1 MSDITVNDRR
11 LFTKDG
17 EARESGEALDREVE
31 SRGAKTAAPK
41 SGAEAVGLHEI
52 TPTFSTLV
60 LALATSVMI
69 NLGESVPGADTPP
82 SLDLPQAKHTID
94 MMGVLEEK
102 TRGNLDETE
111 DQLLKTLLYD
121 LRIKYVTLLKK

>member
-1 MSDITVNDRR
+1 RQAAENRAGSQFGEQIV
-11 LFTKDG
+11 DG
-17 EARESGEALDREVE
+17 SAAGSAAGSEAAKANRES
-31 SRGAKTAAPK
+31 
-41 SGAEAVGLHEI
+41 VGLGSL

-69 NLGESVPGADTPP
+69 SLGEHVPEAGEPP
-82 SLDLPQAKHTID
+82 RVDLPQAKHTID
-94 MMGVLEEK
+94 MLGVLEEK

-121 LRIKYVTLLKK
+121 LRIKYVTLIKK

>member
-1 MSDITVNDRR
+1 MSDITVNDKR

-17 EARESGEALDREVE
+17 EIKERGEPTTEKAQTAEP
-31 SRGAKTAAPK
+31 SRGTGPGPDL
-41 SGAEAVGLHEI
+41 GAI
-52 TPTFSTLV
+52 KPTMATLV

-69 NLGESVPGADTPP
+69 HLGESPP
-82 SLDLPQAKHTID
+82 EDDGPPRVDLPQAKHAID
-94 MMGVLEEK
+94 LLGVLEEK

-111 DQLLKTLLYD
+111 EQLLKTLLYD